1 MESENSISIVIVNY
15 NGKDFL
21 LNCLES
27 IFACDYKNFEVILV
41 DNKSTDN
48 SSDLAK
54 EKFPKIKVVY
64 NEKNLGASGRN
75 SGILKAKGKFIV
87 LLDSDTIVPSNW
99 LFEFLKS
106 YEQHGYGLY
115 QGKLLFMDE
124 PEKINSAGCML
135 NIFGFSFA
143 RGSGEIDK
151 GQYDDQF
158 EISFPASTCAFMPK
172 DIFEKIGLF
181 DIEFFAYVE
190 DTDFGWRA
198 LMQGIPS
205 YFVPKVVVFHKGSPN
220 TAWNSKKF
228 YLLERNRQICL
239 HTNFSK
245 KSFWKLMPFLIIL
258 EIGTSLYYLRKGM
271 FIEKLLA
278 YSYIIKHRSYLS
290 KRYKNMLLKRTVTDK
305 DVTRQFSDEIWVPKD
320 VIKKSSNSFLNKF
333 IEKLSKYARS
343 VL

>member
-1 MESENSISIVIVNY
+1 MNSENLISIVIVNY
-15 NGKDFL
+15 NGKNFL
-21 LNCLES
+21 SNCLES
-27 IFACDYKNFEVILV
+27 VFASNYKNFEVIVV

-48 SSDLAK
+48 SSVLAK
-54 EKFPKIKVVY
+54 EKFPTINVIY

-75 SGILKAKGKFIV
+75 SGILKAKGKFVV
-87 LLDSDTIVPSNW
+87 LLDFDTLVSPDW
-99 LFEFLKS
+99 LDEFLKS
-106 YEQHGYGLY
+106 HQKHGYGLY
-115 QGKLLFMDE
+115 QGKLLFMDDHK
-124 PEKINSAGCML
+124 KINSAGCML

-151 GQYDDQF
+151 GQYDDD
-158 EISFPASTCAFMPK
+158 IKINFPASTCAFMPR
-172 DIFEKIGLF
+172 DVFDKIGLF

-198 LMQGIPS
+198 LMQDIPS
-205 YFVPKVVVFHKGSPN
+205 YFAPKVIVYHKGSPN
-220 TAWNSKKF
+220 TRWSSKKF

-258 EIGTSLYYLRKGM
+258 ELGTFLFYFRKGM
-271 FIEKLLA
+271 LIEKLRA
-278 YSYIIKHRSYLS
+278 YSYIIKNQKYLS
-290 KRYKNMLLKRTVTDK
+290 IRYKNLISKKTVMDK
-305 DVTRQFSDEIWVPKD
+305 VLTSQFSDKIWVPED
-320 VIKKSSNSFLNKF
+320 VVKKSSNSFLNNF